1 MADIKRIGILTG
13 GGDAPGLNA
22 VIRAAVKATIL
33 QHGWEVLGILNGF
46 DGLLA
51 DDADA
56 VMPLGYASVSGL
68 LPRGGT
74 ILGTST
80 RGNPFEYPL
89 PPDADGA
96 VRTVDASDRL
106 VRRLRALEI
115 DGLVVIGGDG
125 TMRIAWRLSQL
136 GVRVVGVPKTI
147 DNDLRA
153 TDRTFGFHTAV
164 RTAVEAID
172 RLHTTGESHHR
183 AMILEV
189 MGRNAGWIALH
200 SGIAGGTDV
209 ILIPEIPY
217 SMERIAEKLERR
229 RARGSR
235 FATIVVA
242 EGAHPTDGQ
251 QSVVAKARPG
261 SLKRLGGA
269 GIVFAEGLETA
280 YDIETRVTVLGHVQ
294 RGGTPEP
301 TDRLL
306 ATRFG
311 TTAIEL
317 LATGRWGHMVA
328 LKGTEIEAV
337 PLADV
342 QGERL
347 IDPSRSQLVA
357 TARAIGI
364 SFGD

>member
-1 MADIKRIGILTG
+1 MGAIRRIGILTG

-22 VIRAAVKATIL
+22 VIRAAVKATVL
-33 QHGWEVLGILNGF
+33 HHGWEVLGIQNGF
-46 DGLLA
+46 DGLLE
-51 DDADA
+51 DDGDA
-56 VMPLGYASVSGL
+56 VVPLTFGSVSGL

-89 PPDADGA
+89 PPDPDGT

-106 VRRLRALEI
+106 VRRLRALDI
-115 DGLVVIGGDG
+115 DALVVIGGDG
-125 TMRIAWRLSQL
+125 TMRIARRLWEM

-147 DNDLRA
+147 DNDLQA

-164 RTAVEAID
+164 LTAVEAID
-172 RLHTTGESHHR
+172 RLHTTGESHDR

-200 SGIAGGTDV
+200 SGLAGGTDV

-217 SMERIAEKLERR
+217 RLERIAEKMERR

-242 EGAHPTDGQ
+242 EGAHPKDGE
-251 QSVVAKARPG
+251 QSVVEAATPG
-261 SLKRLGGA
+261 GLQRLGGA
-269 GIVFAEGLETA
+269 GHRFAAELESA

-294 RGGTPEP
+294 RGGTPNP

-311 TTAIEL
+311 TTAIDL
-317 LATGRWGHMVA
+317 LAEGRWGNMVA
-328 LKGTEIEAV
+328 LRGTEIEAV
-337 PLADV
+337 PLEDI

-357 TARAIGI
+357 TARAIGV
-364 SFGD
+364 SFGE